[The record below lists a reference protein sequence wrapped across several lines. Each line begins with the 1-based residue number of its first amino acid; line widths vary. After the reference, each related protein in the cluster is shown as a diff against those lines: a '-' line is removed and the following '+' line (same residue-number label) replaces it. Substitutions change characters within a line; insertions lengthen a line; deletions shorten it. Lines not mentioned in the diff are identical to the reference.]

1 MGTNGRHIGF
11 CEAAPEE
18 VYWSEL
24 SWVVP
29 VPPSD
34 RRDCRGVQIAVVVIF
49 FLLFVLSVVIFQVGM
64 KLAKQYGFP
73 PMVPI
78 VISGALIPIGLGFG
92 FFGSYLVKGAMVRR
106 LRSRSDL
113 LFEPGRESI
122 FVGIEN
128 AFTFDKQKLTADDF
142 GLLRITPGLIQLE
155 MTTHRAQ
162 FLLEDV
168 AVTVVH
174 ANKNSVGVR
183 LTSRGDPFLWSVVLS
198 PAAMSRNIF
207 AEGKGEKKAQRLLK
221 LLKEAGASAARPAAA
236 ARVDDAESAAPDD
249 GEMPTAV
256 SADEETEGDTAEN
269 ADLLESRYQT
279 IVEAIRT
286 KEKSRRK
293 PLKSLLIL
301 GVSLA
306 VFFQLGFAR
315 WGLESALII
324 LLVLVIHEL
333 GHYLGMKAFGYKN
346 IQMFFIPMMG
356 AAVSGTGRHVA
367 AWKKALVTLMGP
379 LPGLGIGLGLAV
391 GCLISANMALMPYAL
406 MFLTLNL
413 LNLLPIYP
421 LDGGRFLH
429 EVLFSRSRFLELT
442 MNILATAALLIAG
455 FGMGDWVLRILGFL
469 NLFTLG
475 HNFRMASMAVTMR
488 ADLLEKTPS
497 LLENAA
503 EGEVPEG
510 ILKQI
515 IHWIHRT
522 TPGAVK
528 PEAAATMSLDLWDRI
543 RIRPPRAGATVG
555 LMALFLSGYAVSFFA
570 FAFVAAAQWKDFRY
584 DSEIVSLVDPNG
596 VTRHAEQVYLKGELL
611 SETELTEDQR
621 YYHGPCIQYCNDVPF
636 EEGVWENGRK
646 VGLWTHRGPDGEVI
660 SETLYEDG
668 KPILFRTLND
678 GTWEEE
684 AWESLDDELKA
695 FYSEQAEVRQGPSPL
710 TRDD

>member
-11 CEAAPEE
+11 LEEVPEE

-34 RRDCRGVQIAVVVIF
+34 RRDCRGVQIFAVVLF
-49 FLLFVLSVVIFQVGM
+49 FLLFVLSVIIFQVGM
-64 KLAKQYGFP
+64 KLASRYGFSQ
-73 PMVPI
+73 MLPI
-78 VISGALIPIGLGFG
+78 VISGVLIPIGLGFG
-92 FFGSYLVKGAMVRR
+92 IFSSYLVKGALVRR

-155 MTTHRAQ
+155 MTKHRAQ

-183 LTSRGDPFLWSVVLS
+183 LTSRSEPFLWSVVLS

-221 LLKEAGASAARPAAA
+221 LLKEAGASAARPSAAA
-236 ARVDDAESAAPDD
+236 SSVNDAESVAPDD
-249 GEMPTAV
+249 EMPTAISV
-256 SADEETEGDTAEN
+256 TEEETVEN

-279 IVEAIRT
+279 IVEAIRN

-293 PLKSLLIL
+293 PLKSILIL

-306 VFFQLGFAR
+306 VFFQLGFVR
-315 WGLESALII
+315 WGLESALTI

-346 IQMFFIPMMG
+346 IQMFFIPLMG
-356 AAVSGTGRHVA
+356 AAVSGTGRNVA

-379 LPGLGIGLGLAV
+379 LPGIVIGLGLAV

-406 MFLTLNL
+406 MFLVLNL
-413 LNLLPIYP
+413 LNLLPIFP

-429 EVLFSRSRFLELT
+429 EVLFSRSRYLELT

-455 FGMGDWVLRILGFL
+455 FSMGDWVLRILGFL

-475 HNFRMASMAVTMR
+475 HKFRMASAAVKMR

-497 LLENAA
+497 LLENAV
-503 EGEVPEG
+503 EGDVPES
-510 ILKQI
+510 ILKQM
-515 IHWIHRT
+515 IHWIHHN

-528 PEAAATMSLDLWDRI
+528 PDTAATMSLDLWDRI
-543 RIRPPRAGATVG
+543 RIRPPKAGATVG
-555 LMALFLSGYAVSFFA
+555 LMMLFLSGYVVSFFA
-570 FAFVAAAQWKDFRY
+570 FVFVAAAHWKDFRY
-584 DSEIVSLVDPNG
+584 ESEIVSFADPNG
-596 VTRHAEQVYLKGELL
+596 VTRYAEHVYSNGELY

-621 YYHGPCIQYCNDVPF
+621 YYHGAHFTYKSETPVI
-636 EEGVWENGRK
+636 EGQWENGRK
-646 VGLWTHRGPDGEVI
+646 VGTWKHREPGSEMTG
-660 SETLYEDG
+660 ETLYEDG
-668 KPILFRTLND
+668 KPVLFRTLKD
-678 GTWEEE
+678 GHWEEE
-684 AWESLDDELKA
+684 AWESLDDEFKA
-695 FYSEQAEVRQGPSPL
+695 FYSEQAELRQGPLQL
-710 TRDD
+710 TTDD